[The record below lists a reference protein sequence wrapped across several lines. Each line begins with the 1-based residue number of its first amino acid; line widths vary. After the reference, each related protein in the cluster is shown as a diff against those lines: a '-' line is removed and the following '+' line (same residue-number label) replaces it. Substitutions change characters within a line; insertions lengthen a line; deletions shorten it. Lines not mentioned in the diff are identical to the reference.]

1 MGQQLHFSVKADY
14 AEAGLTDFSGVFE
27 TSSLVEIPTPSL
39 TFNSEFTGGTP
50 PTQIRLTWDDLT
62 PPIFQIK
69 GYQF

>member
-14 AEAGLTDFSGVFE
+14 DEPGLTDFSGVFE
-27 TSSLVEIPTPSL
+27 TSSSVEIPTPAL
-39 TFNSEFTGGTP
+39 TFNSEFSGVG
-50 PTQIRLTWDDLT
+50 PTQIRLTWTDLT